1 MNNIHIIGAIM
12 INIIIN
18 LKANSIISLWS
29 DGSITWLPLDQY
41 EFKEDIEY
49 SVVEQDGTAGFSHP
63 RIVKG
68 DFLIVLLKKI
78 KKYIDK

>member
-1 MNNIHIIGAIM
+1 M

-18 LKANSIISLWS
+18 IKQNSITSIWS

-41 EFKEDIEY
+41 EFKENQDY

-63 RIVKG
+63 RTMKG
-68 DFLIVLLKKI
+68 DFLIALLKKI
-78 KKYIDK
+78 KKYIDN

>member
-1 MNNIHIIGAIM
+1 MHIIGAIM

-29 DGSITWLPLDQY
+29 DESITWLPLDQY

-49 SVVEQDGTAGFSHP
+49 SVIEQDGTAGFSHP
-63 RIVKG
+63 RIMKG
-68 DFLIVLLKKI
+68 DFLIALLKKI

>member
-1 MNNIHIIGAIM
+1 M

-29 DGSITWLPLDQY
+29 DGSITWLPLNQY
-41 EFKEDIEY
+41 EFREDIEY
-49 SVVEQDGTAGFSHP
+49 KIVEQNGEAGFSHP

-68 DFLIVLLKKI
+68 DFLIALLKNL

>member
-1 MNNIHIIGAIM
+1 M

-29 DGSITWLPLDQY
+29 DNSITWLPLDQY

-49 SVVEQDGTAGFSHP
+49 SVVEQGGIAGFSYP
-63 RIVKG
+63 RTMKG
-68 DFLIVLLKKI
+68 DFLIALLKNL
-78 KKYIDK
+78 KK

>member
-1 MNNIHIIGAIM
+1 MHIIGAIM

-49 SVVEQDGTAGFSHP
+49 SVIEQDGTAGFSHP
-63 RIVKG
+63 RIMKG
-68 DFLIVLLKKI
+68 DFLIALLKKI

>member
-1 MNNIHIIGAIM
+1 M

-18 LKANSIISLWS
+18 IKQNLITSLWS
-29 DGSITWLPLDQY
+29 DGSITWLPLNQY
-41 EFKEDIEY
+41 EFRENQDY

-68 DFLIVLLKKI
+68 DFLIALLKNL

>member
-1 MNNIHIIGAIM
+1 MHIIGAIM

-18 LKANSIISLWS
+18 IKQNSITSLWS

-41 EFKEDIEY
+41 EFREDIEY
-49 SVVEQDGTAGFSHP
+49 TVVEQDGTEGFSHP
-63 RIVKG
+63 RTMKG
-68 DFLIVLLKKI
+68 DFLIALLKKI

>member
-1 MNNIHIIGAIM
+1 M

-18 LKANSIISLWS
+18 IKQNSITSIWS
-29 DGSITWLPLDQY
+29 DGSITWLPLNQY

-49 SVVEQDGTAGFSHP
+49 SVVEQDGEAGFSHP

-68 DFLIVLLKKI
+68 DFLIALLKKI
-78 KKYIDK
+78 KKYIDN

>member
-1 MNNIHIIGAIM
+1 M

-49 SVVEQDGTAGFSHP
+49 TVVEQDGTAGFSHP

-68 DFLIVLLKKI
+68 DFLIILLKKI

>member
-29 DGSITWLPLDQY
+29 DRSITWLPLDQY
-41 EFKEDIEY
+41 EFREDIEY

-68 DFLIVLLKKI
+68 DFLIALLKNL
-78 KKYIDK
+78 KKYIDN

>member
-1 MNNIHIIGAIM
+1 M

-18 LKANSIISLWS
+18 IKQNLITSLWS

-41 EFKEDIEY
+41 EFKEDVEY
-49 SVVEQDGTAGFSHP
+49 TVVEQDGTYGFSHP
-63 RIVKG
+63 RTMKG
-68 DFLIVLLKKI
+68 DFLIELLRKI

>member
-1 MNNIHIIGAIM
+1 M

-29 DGSITWLPLDQY
+29 DESITWLPLDQY

-49 SVVEQDGTAGFSHP
+49 SVVEQDGAAGFSHP
-63 RIVKG
+63 RTVKG
-68 DFLIVLLKKI
+68 DFLIALLKNL
-78 KKYIDK
+78 KK

>member
-1 MNNIHIIGAIM
+1 M

-18 LKANSIISLWS
+18 VKANSIISLWP

-41 EFKEDIEY
+41 EFREDIEY
-49 SVVEQDGTAGFSHP
+49 SVVEQDGTAGFCHP

-68 DFLIVLLKKI
+68 DFLIALLKNL

>member
-1 MNNIHIIGAIM
+1 MHIIGAIM

-18 LKANSIISLWS
+18 LKANSITSLWS

-49 SVVEQDGTAGFSHP
+49 TVVEQDGTAGFSHP

-68 DFLIVLLKKI
+68 DFLIALLKNL
-78 KKYIDK
+78 KKYIDN

>member
-1 MNNIHIIGAIM
+1 M

-18 LKANSIISLWS
+18 IKQNSIISIWS

-41 EFKEDIEY
+41 EFKENMEY
-49 SVVEQDGTAGFSHP
+49 TMVEQDGTAGFSHP

-68 DFLIVLLKKI
+68 DFLIALLKKI

>member
-1 MNNIHIIGAIM
+1 M

-18 LKANSIISLWS
+18 IKQNSIISIWS

-41 EFKEDIEY
+41 EFKENMEY
-49 SVVEQDGTAGFSHP
+49 TMVEQDGTAGFSHP

-68 DFLIVLLKKI
+68 DFLIALLKTI

>member
-1 MNNIHIIGAIM
+1 M

-18 LKANSIISLWS
+18 LKQNLITSIWS
-29 DGSITWLPLDQY
+29 DNSITWMPLNEY
-41 EFKEDIEY
+41 EFKENEDY
-49 SVVEQDGTAGFSHP
+49 SVIEQDKFNYGSSNP

-68 DFLIVLLKKI
+68 SFLIAMLKNL

>member
-1 MNNIHIIGAIM
+1 M

-29 DGSITWLPLDQY
+29 DRSITWLPLDQY
-41 EFKEDIEY
+41 EFREDIEY

-68 DFLIVLLKKI
+68 DFLIALLKNL
-78 KKYIDK
+78 KKYIDN

>member
-1 MNNIHIIGAIM
+1 M

-18 LKANSIISLWS
+18 IKQNSIISLWS
-29 DGSITWLPLDQY
+29 DESITWLPLDQY

-49 SVVEQDGTAGFSHP
+49 SVVEQDGEAGFSHP
-63 RIVKG
+63 RTMKG
-68 DFLIVLLKKI
+68 DFLISLLKKI

>member
-1 MNNIHIIGAIM
+1 M

-18 LKANSIISLWS
+18 LKANSIISIWS
-29 DGSITWLPLDQY
+29 DNSIIWLPLDQY

-68 DFLIVLLKKI
+68 DFLIALLKKI

>member
-1 MNNIHIIGAIM
+1 M

-18 LKANSIISLWS
+18 LKANTIISLWS
-29 DGSITWLPLDQY
+29 DNSITWLPLDQY
-41 EFKEDIEY
+41 EFREDTEY

-68 DFLIVLLKKI
+68 DFLIALLKNL
-78 KKYIDK
+78 KKYIDN

>member
-1 MNNIHIIGAIM
+1 M

-18 LKANSIISLWS
+18 LKQNQITSLWS
-29 DGSITWLPLDQY
+29 DGSITWLPLNQY
-41 EFKEDIEY
+41 EFRENQDY

-68 DFLIVLLKKI
+68 DFLIALLKNL

>member
-1 MNNIHIIGAIM
+1 M

-18 LKANSIISLWS
+18 LKANSITSLWS

-41 EFKEDIEY
+41 EFKENQDY
-49 SVVEQDGTAGFSHP
+49 SVVEQDREAGFSHP

-68 DFLIVLLKKI
+68 DFLIALLKNL
-78 KKYIDK
+78 KK

>member
-1 MNNIHIIGAIM
+1 M

-29 DGSITWLPLDQY
+29 DGSITWLPLNQY

-49 SVVEQDGTAGFSHP
+49 KIVEQDGTAGFSHP

-68 DFLIVLLKKI
+68 DFLIALLKTI
-78 KKYIDK
+78 KKYIDN